1 MRGQV
6 SIVTTL
12 SHTLSMAVVA
22 ETHVAVPAQARESW
36 PIRANW
42 ALREAGPECSVQTED
57 ESRCCSDLKKAQYA
71 DISARLSK
79 ITSITSDNLMY
90 RTHM

>member
-22 ETHVAVPAQARESW
+22 ETHVAVPAQARES
-36 PIRANW
+36 
-42 ALREAGPECSVQTED
+42 
-57 ESRCCSDLKKAQYA
+57 
-71 DISARLSK
+71 
-79 ITSITSDNLMY
+79 
-90 RTHM
+90 